1 MRQYYPILSIAGS
14 DSSGGA
20 GIQADIKTIS
30 AIGGYAMTAITA
42 LTAQSTQGVSAIVP
56 TSSEMIREQIM
67 TTCLDIRPKAVKTG
81 MIADAAGM
89 EAVADCLAELKL
101 ENIVVDPVMVSTS
114 GSRLSATD
122 AMDIMKKR
130 IFPLAA
136 IVTPNISEA
145 IALTGETEPLLQAER
160 LHGEGCR
167 AVLLKGGDSERDD
180 MKIDILSVHGEPPAY
195 FRADAVRTTNTH
207 GTGCTLSSAIATYL
221 AMGYDLESAVMRGK
235 LFVTRALEAGSFVTT
250 GRGHG
255 PVNHFFSPRR
265 MKTFNPNRRYENQD

>member
-145 IALTGETEPLLQAER
+145 IALTGETEPLMQAER

-180 MKIDILSVHGEPPAY
+180 MKIDILSILGEPPAY

-235 LFVTRALEAGSFVTT
+235 LFVTRAIEAGSFVTT
-250 GRGHG
+250 GHGHG